1 MPDPDEYDIPEEF
14 YEDAVT
20 GELRGGDLRE
30 WLDERASDEARE
42 FFDEAFEHNLSAE
55 WGVILASEGLSSNPH
70 DWDNV
75 LISRDMDGDW
85 AVVITEDGESV
96 SVSFKDDDI
105 ADDLIWSDLYWHLL
119 DEGVDFDK
127 EIDSGEAA

>member
-1 MPDPDEYDIPEEF
+1 MPDRGDLEIPDDFYD
-14 YEDAVT
+14 DAVS
-20 GELRGGDLRE
+20 GELRGGEVQE
-30 WLDERASDEARE
+30 WLSREAGEDEREHFED
-42 FFDEAFEHNLSAE
+42 AFEHNISME
-55 WGVILASEGLSSNPH
+55 WAVILGNEGLSANPH

-96 SVSFKDDDI
+96 SVKFGNDDI
-105 ADDLIWSDLYWHLL
+105 ADDLIWADLYWHLL
-119 DEGVDFDK
+119 DEGVEFDK